1 MYTKFDKMIGK
12 VMRGVDRTHDQ
23 LVFHAEDGWKFT
35 FKHYQDCCESVWIE
49 DVCGDLEDLVGS
61 EMIIAEESDNRR
73 EDRSYEVAT
82 WTFYNFATAKG
93 SVTVRWCGTSNGYY
107 STSVSFH
114 ADSPAEDASKFEEGY
129 DNLLHGN
136 NAESV
141 KVRKMNR
148 YKVFMF
154 AGMASVIDFDMM
166 HGYKLVDSNGI
177 ISDLDWQLGRS
188 VCNGQ
193 KIVCDVEADVIEVA
207 LKRAKKLAEK
217 FNQRRYHVYFGSYK
231 RVCGYD
237 CFAANP
243 EEAIRK
249 AMVKFGPNWYEFGG
263 KLARV
268 IDVDDPASPITANK
282 EWVNDR
288 KVCLALPLWI
298 QESQYILSA
307 LSRR

>member
-23 LVFHAEDGWKFT
+23 LVFHSEDGWKFT
-35 FKHYQDCCESVWIE
+35 FKHHQDCCESVWIE

-61 EMIIAEESDNRR
+61 KMIIAEESDNRR
-73 EDRSYEVAT
+73 EDRSYEVVT
-82 WTFYNFATAKG
+82 WTFYRFATAKG

-107 STSVSFH
+107 STSVSY
-114 ADSPAEDASKFEEGY
+114 DETPPAEGMAENFEEGY

-148 YKVFMF
+148 YKVFMC
-154 AGMASVIDFDMM
+154 AGMASVIDVDMM
-166 HGYKLVDSNGI
+166 HRYKLIDPCGGAF
-177 ISDLDWQLGRS
+177 DLDWQLGRI
-188 VCNGQ
+188 VNDGL

-217 FNQRRYHVYFGSYK
+217 YNQRRYHVYFGSYK

-237 CFAANP
+237 CYASTPA
-243 EEAIRK
+243 EALRK
-249 AMVKFGPNWYEFGG
+249 AKMKFGDDYIRFGG
-263 KLARV
+263 DKAV
-268 IDVDDPASPITANK
+268 CIDVDDPAEDQRAK
-282 EWVNDR
+282 DEWVNDR
-288 KVCLALPLWI
+288 KVNVVIP
-298 QESQYILSA
+298 
-307 LSRR
+307 